1 MAMGN
6 PHLYRIYPIQ
16 TPHFSVV
23 FFFFQVATH
32 MVKVTLQLLG
42 RKGMEKII
50 KKNRDINNEKTE
62 LGVSN

>member
-1 MAMGN
+1 MGN

-23 FFFFQVATH
+23 FFFQVATH